1 MAGVERIIV
10 SALVF
15 SGCTEYGNRYYRR
28 LNGLRYD
35 GRNSSTSVLTSQ
47 S

>member
-15 SGCTEYGNRYYRR
+15 SGCTEYGSRYYRG
-28 LNGLRYD
+28 LNGRLRRISFVNVI
-35 GRNSSTSVLTSQ
+35 G
-47 S
+47 